1 MVFTQQLLA
10 ICLVHLIS
18 PAFAIWRWDTIPKRL
33 WVRYGVSQ
41 VGRKRGRCHWEVGDC
56 LEFEDDFYM
65 ASRQRPVGDIISTFP
80 DLLPSLLR
88 QSMSQRWCSLA
99 TTRCFSRVGTHHDT
113 SPASSSLA
121 LSKLSK
127 VYVPCLHGIHGWT
140 ATGPRDL
147 PGPWD
152 I

>member
-1 MVFTQQLLA
+1 MS
-10 ICLVHLIS
+10 CS

-33 WVRYGVSQ
+33 WVRYRVSQ

-80 DLLPSLLR
+80 DLSPSLLR
-88 QSMSQRWCSLA
+88 QSMSQRWCTLA
-99 TTRCFSRVGTHHDT
+99 TTRCHRIHSVGTHLLHH
-113 SPASSSLA
+113 PVAF
-121 LSKLSK
+121 SK
-127 VYVPCLHGIHGWT
+127 VYVPCLHGIHGCT